1 MEFLNLAKLINAY
14 FASLPE
20 PLKSYAYN
28 AFFCTWYFS
37 LAYILYRVARGEQV
51 TESGKIQVVRYKPST

>member
-28 AFFCTWYFS
+28 AFFALGI
-37 LAYILYRVARGEQV
+37 LA
-51 TESGKIQVVRYKPST
+51 